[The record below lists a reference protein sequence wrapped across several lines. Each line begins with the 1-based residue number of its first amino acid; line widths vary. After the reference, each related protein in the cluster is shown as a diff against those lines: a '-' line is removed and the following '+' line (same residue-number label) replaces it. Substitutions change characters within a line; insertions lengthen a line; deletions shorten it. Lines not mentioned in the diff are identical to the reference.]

1 MTPRAVP
8 LLKALVRDASVSMT
22 PMRTDE
28 NSANLAQGFVQT
40 ISDRYGE
47 MPLGRRELDG
57 AHFRCLISQRR
68 RKNAMRWATTAFS
81 QEVIMTNFTDAVFTS
96 ETTWIWFAKMVGA
109 MAGSAVSLAYML
121 PHGKREAAIR
131 FAVGIIC
138 GMVFGGAAGVKIS
151 ETLALGGLLGRAE
164 LMLMGSAAAS
174 LAAWS
179 ALGIFKRFSERLKQ
193 APIPGILPEERGSNG
208 DA

>member
-1 MTPRAVP
+1 
-8 LLKALVRDASVSMT
+8 
-22 PMRTDE
+22 
-28 NSANLAQGFVQT
+28 
-40 ISDRYGE
+40 
-47 MPLGRRELDG
+47 
-57 AHFRCLISQRR
+57 
-68 RKNAMRWATTAFS
+68 
-81 QEVIMTNFTDAVFTS
+81 MTNFTDAVFTS

-174 LAAWS
+174 LAVWS